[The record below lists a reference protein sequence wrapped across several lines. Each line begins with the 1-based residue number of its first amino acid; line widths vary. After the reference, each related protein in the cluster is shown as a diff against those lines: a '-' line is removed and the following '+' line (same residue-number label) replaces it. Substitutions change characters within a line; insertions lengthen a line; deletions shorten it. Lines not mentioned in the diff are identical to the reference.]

1 MTDLGTLGKVATLN
15 HPRNQNCV
23 IWITSRRL
31 RSGDTGLH
39 FLTMTVLSSG
49 SSTMPRS
56 AGQFSSTPV
65 GITDDDQ

>member
-1 MTDLGTLGKVATLN
+1 MTDLRTLGEVATLN
-15 HPRNQNCV
+15 RPRIQNCV
-23 IWITSRRL
+23 IWITSRPS

-39 FLTMTVLSSG
+39 FLTVTLLSSG

-65 GITDDDQ
+65 GVTDDDQ